1 MRRGLG
7 GQELVA
13 AVLGCL
19 TVSLLCNKS
28 SAQTL
33 NINMRLTRHKLVSD
47 AEFEEGLDIIDCLY
61 TV

>member
-19 TVSLLCNKS
+19 AVSLLWNKS

-47 AEFEEGLDIIDCLY
+47 SELEEGLDIIDCLY